1 MSTMNRE
8 YNENMNKIL
17 IDGLKIYLESHLNEK
32 DKKVY
37 KAVESSVDFLES
49 TIKLTPEEE
58 KEYQD
63 IIIKIVGIDVIQR
76 VFNNAT
82 TGSIR

>member
-1 MSTMNRE
+1 MNRE

-32 DKKVY
+32 NKKVY
-37 KAVESSVDFLES
+37 KAVESSVNFLES
-49 TIKLTPEEE
+49 TTKLNPEESR
-58 KEYQD
+58 EYQD

-76 VFNNAT
+76 VFNNVT

>member
-1 MSTMNRE
+1 MNRE

-32 DKKVY
+32 NKKVY
-37 KAVESSVDFLES
+37 KVVETSVNFLES
-49 TIKLTPEEE
+49 TTKLTPEEAR
-58 KEYQD
+58 EYQD

-76 VFNNAT
+76 VFNNVT

>member
-1 MSTMNRE
+1 MNRE

-32 DKKVY
+32 DKKAY
-37 KAVESSVDFLES
+37 KAVESSVNFLES
-49 TIKLTPEEE
+49 TTKLTPEEAR
-58 KEYQD
+58 EYQD

-76 VFNNAT
+76 VFNNVT

>member
-1 MSTMNRE
+1 MNRE

-37 KAVESSVDFLES
+37 KAVESSVNFLES
-49 TIKLTPEEE
+49 TTKLTPEESR
-58 KEYQD
+58 EYQD

-76 VFNNAT
+76 VFNNIT

>member
-1 MSTMNRE
+1 MNRD
-8 YNENMNKIL
+8 YNENMSKIL
-17 IDGLKIYLESHLNEK
+17 IDALKIYLESHLNEK

>member
-1 MSTMNRE
+1 MNRE

>member
-1 MSTMNRE
+1 MNRE

-37 KAVESSVDFLES
+37 KAVESSVNFLES
-49 TIKLTPEEE
+49 TTKLTPEEAR
-58 KEYQD
+58 EYQD
-63 IIIKIVGIDVIQR
+63 IIIKIVGIDIIQR
-76 VFNNAT
+76 VFNNVT

>member
-1 MSTMNRE
+1 MNRE

-17 IDGLKIYLESHLNEK
+17 IAGLKIYLESHLNEK

-49 TIKLTPEEE
+49 TTKLTPEEE
-58 KEYQD
+58 REYQD